1 MNADDVARAR
11 YSIKLRDGRE
21 IQLVATYQRAT
32 YAGLLEGHPTEAL
45 NAELVSGVVGVA
57 PGGDRRQNR
66 SDDLAGVAHR
76 PLL

>member
-21 IQLVATYQRAT
+21 IQLVATYHPRDVRC
-32 YAGLLEGHPTEAL
+32 LLEGHPTEAL

-57 PGGDRRQNR
+57 PGGDRRR
-66 SDDLAGVAHR
+66 GCRDRLGRVR
-76 PLL
+76 G

>member
-32 YAGLLEGHPTEAL
+32 YA
-45 NAELVSGVVGVA
+45 VCSK
-57 PGGDRRQNR
+57 DI
-66 SDDLAGVAHR
+66 R
-76 PLL
+76 PKR